1 MIIDTAKLKA
11 VLEDGADPAILSDD
25 EVEWLENRVF
35 ELIAEKMLNSEGR
48 FTFAQHETLQ

>member
-48 FTFAQHETLQ
+48 FTLAQHETLQ